1 MIALVVDDS
10 GPVRAR
16 ITAMVA
22 EAPGVHV
29 MQARDGREAAAA
41 LAANPVDIVI
51 LDLHLPD
58 CSGLQVLDRV
68 KASDRAPLV
77 VVLTNDASAQHR
89 RECLLRGADHF
100 FDKSLEFA
108 RAVEVVLALA
118 ARLAAAAGTTRLS

>member
-29 MQARDGREAAAA
+29 RQARDGREAAAA
-41 LAANPVDIVI
+41 LAADPVDIVI

-58 CSGLQVLDRV
+58 GSGLQVLDRA
-68 KASDRAPLV
+68 KAGDRAPLI

-118 ARLAAAAGTTRLS
+118 AKLTAAEGATRLP